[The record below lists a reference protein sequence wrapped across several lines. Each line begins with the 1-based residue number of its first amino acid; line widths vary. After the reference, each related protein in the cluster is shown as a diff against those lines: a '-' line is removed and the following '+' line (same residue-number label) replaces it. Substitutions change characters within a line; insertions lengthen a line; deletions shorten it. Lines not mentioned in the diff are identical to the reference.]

1 MLKLSFKNSLVSGIL
16 DLPNYSLTLF
26 CVTRRFKQIKTKP
39 TASIISL
46 SLDIILGWI
55 IFNYISK
62 WLGLDNV
69 LIPEK
74 VFTWMEIIIRN
85 LKSLIVWMMENPA
98 GLKLNSVLSQ
108 ALGNFFLYHIHLWM
122 TYVMLVVPLLTPY
135 LTKILNLVMFTS
147 LSLQISIISDLIRI
161 LTIHIHCFYAY
172 ARRLALSQY
181 KGLLALWR
189 LFLGK
194 KYNPLRDRVDS
205 ADNNVEQLFLG
216 TIIFTILLFLM
227 PTTVTF
233 FSVFLAL
240 KLVANVVTFML
251 RKSVSVIQW
260 IPD

>member
-1 MLKLSFKNSLVSGIL
+1 M
-16 DLPNYSLTLF
+16 
-26 CVTRRFKQIKTKP
+26 
-39 TASIISL
+39 
-46 SLDIILGWI
+46 
-55 IFNYISK
+55 
-62 WLGLDNV
+62 
-69 LIPEK
+69 
-74 VFTWMEIIIRN
+74 
-85 LKSLIVWMMENPA
+85 
-98 GLKLNSVLSQ
+98 
-108 ALGNFFLYHIHLWM
+108 
-122 TYVMLVVPLLTPY
+122 
-135 LTKILNLVMFTS
+135 
-147 LSLQISIISDLIRI
+147 
-161 LTIHIHCFYAY
+161 
-172 ARRLALSQY
+172 ALSQY

-240 KLVANVVTFML
+240 KLVANCVTFMM

>member
-1 MLKLSFKNSLVSGIL
+1 M
-16 DLPNYSLTLF
+16 
-26 CVTRRFKQIKTKP
+26 
-39 TASIISL
+39 
-46 SLDIILGWI
+46 
-55 IFNYISK
+55 
-62 WLGLDNV
+62 
-69 LIPEK
+69 
-74 VFTWMEIIIRN
+74 
-85 LKSLIVWMMENPA
+85 
-98 GLKLNSVLSQ
+98 
-108 ALGNFFLYHIHLWM
+108 
-122 TYVMLVVPLLTPY
+122 
-135 LTKILNLVMFTS
+135 
-147 LSLQISIISDLIRI
+147 
-161 LTIHIHCFYAY
+161 
-172 ARRLALSQY
+172 SQY

-240 KLVANVVTFML
+240 KLVANGVTFMM